1 MSPLQFVTVVC
12 AVVAAAAL
20 GFLAAERLAKMLDG
34 PHRGLALAGLIL
46 LNLIWAAI
54 VAGLLFSTGDGGAP
68 NFALLGLLPS
78 VWNLR
83 IADKPFPPAVRAAV
97 VGIGAAV
104 YLGLLGYAAWT
115 FRNRPYDELVAL
127 LGAALLIAIIA
138 LVGGALYRI
147 WLSVHEREKAKA

>member
-68 NFALLGLLPS
+68 NFALLG
-78 VWNLR
+78 
-83 IADKPFPPAVRAAV
+83 
-97 VGIGAAV
+97 
-104 YLGLLGYAAWT
+104 
-115 FRNRPYDELVAL
+115 
-127 LGAALLIAIIA
+127 AALLIAIIA